1 MTTQNYSA
9 MLETA
14 RETLA
19 HLESER
25 ERLDQQEQQ
34 IARQIA
40 EQRYQIDAK
49 AWAVRGQIELLEQLQ
64 NGSEDE
70 NNTPSAGAPSPAP
83 PSARP
88 RARSQRRR

>member
-1 MTTQNYSA
+1 MSPNYPA

-14 RETLA
+14 RAHLA

-25 ERLDQQEQQ
+25 ERLDAQEQQ

-49 AWAVRGQIELLEQLQ
+49 TWAVRGQIELLEQLQ
-64 NGSEDE
+64 QQSEDTHA
-70 NNTPSAGAPSPAP
+70 NPDDPTQPDAHPQSSAGG
-83 PSARP
+83 
-88 RARSQRRR
+88 